1 MRAVIQRVTQA
12 KVSVDGETIGAI
24 GAGLLVLLGVARD
37 DIEADVSY
45 LADKTAGLRI
55 LEDADGKMNR
65 SAEEAGAEIL
75 VVSQFTLFGDSRRG
89 RRPSFD
95 AAAGPDLADA
105 LYQRYVALLQ
115 AKGLT
120 VATGKFRATMSV
132 ELTNDGPVTIMLDS
146 KKLF

>member
-24 GAGLLVLLGVARD
+24 GAGLLVLLGVAKD
-37 DIEADVSY
+37 DAEADAVY

-55 LEDADGKMNR
+55 LEDADGKMNC

-75 VVSQFTLFGDSRRG
+75 VVSQSTLFGDSRRG

-95 AAAGPDLADA
+95 AAAGPHLADS
-105 LYQRYVALLQ
+105 LYQRYVELLHT
-115 AKGLT
+115 KGLT

-132 ELTNDGPVTIMLDS
+132 ELTNDGPVTILLDS

>member
-24 GAGLLVLLGVARD
+24 GAGLLVLLGVAKND
-37 DIEADVSY
+37 AEADAAY

-55 LEDADGKMNR
+55 LENADGKMNR

-95 AAAGPDLADA
+95 AAADPDLADA
-105 LYQRYVALLQ
+105 LYQRYVALLRT
-115 AKGLT
+115 KGLT

-132 ELTNDGPVTIMLDS
+132 ELTNDGPVTILLDS